1 PPRLPSSYTAF
12 TRDEVF
18 WYPDG
23 NIILVAQGVGFRLY
37 QGLLAQHSAV
47 FQDMFNL
54 PAPAPGSDASQ
65 EVDTDGCPVV
75 HITDT
80 ASELRSLLSFLIRAR
95 RSGRLND
102 PFEDLTNC
110 IRIAHKY
117 DVQDVFEERMGEL
130 MCCYYPDNLV
140 ALYKCWKNSGL
151 ADTSYTTN
159 AKRAILA
166 VNLAHITNTPSI
178 LPSALY
184 VCCQLDA
191 DVLLRGRVR
200 RDGVV
205 DTLSHEDLVRCIR
218 GKAMLC
224 TRSVQVCLDV
234 FAPLKNPGC
243 TSKDNRCKSSIMA
256 GRLHS
261 IRSLIPRPP
270 DPICESCV
278 NQLLERH
285 FRICEGLWAELPE
298 ILGL

>member
-1 PPRLPSSYTAF
+1 
-12 TRDEVF
+12 
-18 WYPDG
+18 
-23 NIILVAQGVGFRLY
+23 
-37 QGLLAQHSAV
+37 
-47 FQDMFNL
+47 
-54 PAPAPGSDASQ
+54 
-65 EVDTDGCPVV
+65 
-75 HITDT
+75 
-80 ASELRSLLSFLIRAR
+80 
-95 RSGRLND
+95 
-102 PFEDLTNC
+102 
-110 IRIAHKY
+110 
-117 DVQDVFEERMGEL
+117 MGEL

-261 IRSLIPRPP
+261 IRSCQRGNAEVLLQWPQIINNGKIASYRGRQIPSASRVLTSFSKG
-270 DPICESCV
+270 IFASARV
-278 NQLLERH
+278 
-285 FRICEGLWAELPE
+285 FGLSSQRFWA
-298 ILGL
+298 